1 MNLQVTDLIDVSVL
15 QKIQDSF
22 SAMTGMAALTTD
34 AEGRPV
40 TEGSHFTDYCMCYT
54 RNSEIGN
61 RRCQEC
67 DRYGAELAM
76 KKGCATTYVCHS
88 GLIDFA
94 APIVADGQVIGC
106 FIGGQVLTE
115 PPEKEKI
122 RVIAQE
128 IGVPFDPYWE
138 AICKVP
144 VMAQERI
151 HAAADFLY
159 TVADILSDMAYSKY
173 EALLAREEMEQASNM
188 KSDFLASMSHEIRTP
203 MNAVLGMVE
212 MALREDLPPA
222 AKNYITQIRSSSKIL
237 LNIINDILDF
247 SKIESGKMD
256 IIPEEYEILS
266 ICEDVANIVETR
278 LKDKRVE
285 LLMSI
290 QPGIPKVLYGDSVR
304 VRQIL
309 INLANNAV
317 KFTQKGKIEI
327 VVEYEK
333 IDDTKIRLKMRVEDT
348 GCGMKEEDLGRIFD
362 SFQQVDSKRNR
373 NAEGTGLGLAICKKL
388 LDLMDGRIM
397 VSSEYEKGSV
407 FSVELPQKVTDWE
420 PSIEVPDM
428 EQVVAVGYFRNRHLA
443 KHFFRSV
450 RQLGVFSIAMI
461 APDRV
466 AWGLEAYQQE
476 IAGKRLFLF
485 TEEQD
490 VDEEFRQIPEQF
502 PDMTIVELVPF
513 FSNKKTES
521 DRWRIIRK
529 PLSEQVIAMA
539 LAGKEMRLNEEGAET
554 GEIDFIAPEAKVL
567 IVDDNEINLTVTK
580 GLLEPLRMKIYTV
593 TSGIEAL
600 DLIEQEK
607 FDLIFMDHMMPEMDG
622 IEATRII
629 RRLHPDYA
637 DVPIIALTAN
647 VMDGMKETFI
657 AEGMN
662 DFVGK
667 PIEVRMLIQKVKQW
681 LPKEKI
687 LKYRTI
693 IGKEEIAKEPE
704 KIVIGDLDTDSARR
718 MLGDDK
724 VFYSVLKEYYK
735 NIPKKIKLIAQ
746 YKQQNNLIAY
756 TIEVHALKS
765 TSRQIGATRLANLA
779 AELERAGNDADL
791 DTIREQTGE
800 LLTMYEAY
808 QEVLRPFCEEKK
820 KATPKVSVDSEKLRS
835 LFEKMEEAI
844 DNLDI
849 DEMEKVVQQ
858 LQRYTYEAQQQEL
871 FEQLCETVDN
881 IDVDGAMEILQKWNK
896 LL

>member
-1 MNLQVTDLIDVSVL
+1 
-15 QKIQDSF
+15 
-22 SAMTGMAALTTD
+22 
-34 AEGRPV
+34 
-40 TEGSHFTDYCMCYT
+40 
-54 RNSEIGN
+54 
-61 RRCQEC
+61 
-67 DRYGAELAM
+67 
-76 KKGCATTYVCHS
+76 
-88 GLIDFA
+88 
-94 APIVADGQVIGC
+94 
-106 FIGGQVLTE
+106 
-115 PPEKEKI
+115 
-122 RVIAQE
+122 
-128 IGVPFDPYWE
+128 
-138 AICKVP
+138 
-144 VMAQERI
+144 
-151 HAAADFLY
+151 
-159 TVADILSDMAYSKY
+159 
-173 EALLAREEMEQASNM
+173 
-188 KSDFLASMSHEIRTP
+188 
-203 MNAVLGMVE
+203 
-212 MALREDLPPA
+212 
-222 AKNYITQIRSSSKIL
+222 
-237 LNIINDILDF
+237 
-247 SKIESGKMD
+247 
-256 IIPEEYEILS
+256 
-266 ICEDVANIVETR
+266 
-278 LKDKRVE
+278 
-285 LLMSI
+285 
-290 QPGIPKVLYGDSVR
+290 
-304 VRQIL
+304 
-309 INLANNAV
+309 
-317 KFTQKGKIEI
+317 
-327 VVEYEK
+327 
-333 IDDTKIRLKMRVEDT
+333 
-348 GCGMKEEDLGRIFD
+348 
-362 SFQQVDSKRNR
+362 
-373 NAEGTGLGLAICKKL
+373 
-388 LDLMDGRIM
+388 
-397 VSSEYEKGSV
+397 
-407 FSVELPQKVTDWE
+407 
-420 PSIEVPDM
+420 
-428 EQVVAVGYFRNRHLA
+428 
-443 KHFFRSV
+443 
-450 RQLGVFSIAMI
+450 
-461 APDRV
+461 
-466 AWGLEAYQQE
+466 
-476 IAGKRLFLF
+476 
-485 TEEQD
+485 
-490 VDEEFRQIPEQF
+490 
-502 PDMTIVELVPF
+502 
-513 FSNKKTES
+513 
-521 DRWRIIRK
+521 
-529 PLSEQVIAMA
+529 
-539 LAGKEMRLNEEGAET
+539 
-554 GEIDFIAPEAKVL
+554 
-567 IVDDNEINLTVTK
+567 
-580 GLLEPLRMKIYTV
+580 MKIYAV

-600 DLIEQEK
+600 DLIEQVK

-746 YKQQNNLIAY
+746 YKQQNNLTAY